1 MNPHKDALWVPTP
14 KFIPFREG
22 NILPRA
28 ECSFH
33 ISDPELKIASSNA
46 MYPVSA
52 GLCQNLFYKEV
63 FQEMHSLNKIY
74 NPGGFEALKKE
85 EIDLFITY
93 ANDEQVA
100 DIRQTI
106 PSLKQVTLHFEP
118 LIFMV
123 HASNPV
129 QNLSL
134 EQIRALYEG
143 KITNWKEVGGKDE
156 SIFTFQLTSPNNVS
170 GTAFLEFVNMN
181 TIDKNHQW
189 SETML
194 DVVDSVADNI
204 GGIGN
209 LFWSYYAKIYANK
222 YTRMLSIDGKSFSN
236 PAYPC
241 RLPISML
248 YDGNN
253 CKSQLHQ
260 LVEYLSSEEGIQLV
274 KKCNECQ
281 RIIE

>member
-22 NILPRA
+22 NILPRV
-28 ECSFH
+28 ECTFH
-33 ISDPELKIASSNA
+33 LSDPELKIASSNA

-52 GLCQNLFYKEV
+52 GLCQNLFRKEV

-74 NPGGFEALKKE
+74 NPGGFEALKKG

-106 PSLKQVTLHFEP
+106 PTLKQVTLHLEP

-123 HASNPV
+123 HTSNPV

-156 SIFTFQLTSPNNVS
+156 PVFTFQLTSPNNVS
-170 GTAFLEFVNMN
+170 GTAFLEFVKGNAM
-181 TIDKNHQW
+181 DENHQW

-222 YTRMLSIDGKSFSN
+222 YTRMLRIEGKSFN
-236 PAYPC
+236 DTAYPC

-248 YDGNN
+248 YDGNSR
-253 CKSQLHQ
+253 KTQLHQ
-260 LVEYLSSEEGIQLV
+260 LVEYLSTEEGILLV
-274 KKCNECQ
+274 KKCNQCQ
-281 RIIE
+281 RTIE

>member
-1 MNPHKDALWVPTP
+1 MEPHKHALWVPTP

-22 NILPRA
+22 NILPHVK
-28 ECSFH
+28 CSFH
-33 ISDPELKIASSNA
+33 LSDPELKIASSNA

-52 GLCQNLFYKEV
+52 GIFQNLFCKEV
-63 FQEMHSLNKIY
+63 FREMHSLNKIF
-74 NPGGFEALKKE
+74 NPGGFDALKKG

-100 DIRQTI
+100 DIRQTV
-106 PSLKQVTLHFEP
+106 PSLKQVTLHLEP

-123 HASNPV
+123 HTSNPV
-129 QNLSL
+129 QNITM
-134 EQIRALYEG
+134 EQMRAMYEG

-156 SIFTFQLTSPNNVS
+156 PVFTFQLTSPNNVS
-170 GTAFLEFVNMN
+170 GTAFLEFVKGN
-181 TIDKNHQW
+181 TMDGNHQW
-189 SETML
+189 SETMW

-222 YTRMLSIDGKSFSN
+222 YTRMVSIDGKSFSDS
-236 PAYPC
+236 AYPC

-253 CKSQLHQ
+253 SKSQLHQ

-274 KKCNECQ
+274 RKCNECQ
-281 RIIE
+281 RTIE